1 MIHHLRGR
9 LVLKSPTFVVIE
21 CNGLGYEVHIS
32 LNTLQSLGSEEQVLL
47 YTHPVYRED
56 AQILYGFF
64 TLAERDV
71 FRKLISVSG
80 IGAATA
86 RLILSS
92 MTAEEVVESIALGD
106 VNAFKRIKGIGTKS
120 AERLLVDLR
129 DKMNGISPSQTIP
142 TGTRAVREEAL
153 AALEVL
159 GFARNQADKV
169 VAALLAEE
177 PGLEVEAAIK
187 LALKKL

>member
-9 LVLKSPTFVVIE
+9 LILKSPTFVVVE
-21 CNGLGYEVHIS
+21 CQGVGYEVHIS
-32 LNTLQSLGSEEQVLL
+32 LNTLQALSSEESVML
-47 YTHPVYRED
+47 YTHAVYRED
-56 AQILYGFF
+56 AQLLYGFF
-64 TLAERDV
+64 TPMEREV

-80 IGAATA
+80 IGASTA

-92 MTAEEVVESIALGD
+92 MTPAEVVESIALSD
-106 VNAFKRIKGIGTKS
+106 VAAFKRIKGIGAKS

-129 DKMNGISPSQTIP
+129 DKMGGVAQDMPM
-142 TGTRAVREEAL
+142 GGARAVREETL

-159 GFARNQADKV
+159 GFGRNQAEKV
-169 VAALLAEE
+169 VANLLADD
-177 PGLEVEAAIK
+177 PDLTVESAIK